1 MPSKHAYR
9 TKLLLCVVSPAAAPA
24 ELPGKRCGFTL
35 IELLVVIAIIAIL
48 ASMLLPALNQAR
60 EKAKASTC
68 MSNLRQTGLA
78 LASYANDY
86 AGFTP
91 EAKPEQYAGNAWWG
105 YLMTEEGYL
114 PKRANG
120 KSHPMVC
127 PSIYPR
133 VWANRAWTYSLRG
146 ALSKSSAQSTHF
158 RSIGSRIRDT
168 GTATL
173 AATEY
178 TTPPSSF
185 VTAFD
190 STAATGANFGGQ
202 LGLANPDCFG
212 LGHNMRGS
220 ILFYDGHVVIDRR
233 GYGYLTNGRI
243 DSAYQVPIP
252 LVKD

>member
-146 ALSKSSAQSTHF
+146 ALSKSIAQSTHF
-158 RSIGSRIRDT
+158 RSIGSRIR
-168 GTATL
+168 
-173 AATEY
+173 
-178 TTPPSSF
+178 

-190 STAATGANFGGQ
+190 STAATGVNFGGQ